1 MSQYLRR
8 SVLFLCV
15 FYLCLVIFP
24 GKQQN
29 RTYSNQDKGTADR
42 TGKENV
48 QTPVRQHQCP
58 AEVFLSQRPQ
68 HNAEQNGNQLKIHP
82 AQEIRYNAED
92 QDDVDII
99 HPVIGGIRTRNAK
112 GQYNSRQNLVGNTGD
127 MRVKTGKAT
136 AQNIHKH
143 IDHDQAHHNGI

>member
-68 HNAEQNGNQLKIHP
+68 HNAEQTGISYIRLLVEYAPAMQKVNTIAAKI
-82 AQEIRYNAED
+82 
-92 QDDVDII
+92 
-99 HPVIGGIRTRNAK
+99 
-112 GQYNSRQNLVGNTGD
+112 S
-127 MRVKTGKAT
+127 
-136 AQNIHKH
+136 
-143 IDHDQAHHNGI
+143 

>member
-1 MSQYLRR
+1 MRR
-8 SVLFLCV
+8 SVLFLCG

-58 AEVFLSQRPQ
+58 AEVFLGQRPQ

-99 HPVIGGIRTRNAK
+99 HPVIGGIRTRNTIAAK
-112 GQYNSRQNLVGNTGD
+112 IS
-127 MRVKTGKAT
+127 
-136 AQNIHKH
+136 
-143 IDHDQAHHNGI
+143 